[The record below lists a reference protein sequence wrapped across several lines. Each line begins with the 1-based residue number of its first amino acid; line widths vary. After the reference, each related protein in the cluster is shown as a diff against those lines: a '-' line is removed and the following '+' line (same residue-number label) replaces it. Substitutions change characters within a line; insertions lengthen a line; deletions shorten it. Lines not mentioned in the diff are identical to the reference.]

1 MVHLSSPIPFHISVK
16 YNYTCFGDGTPVL
29 SHNISY
35 FCHVLEMVHL
45 SSPITFHI
53 SVKYNYTCFGDGTP
67 VLSHNISYF
76 CQE

>member
-1 MVHLSSPIPFHISVK
+1 MVHLSPPITFHISIK
-16 YNYTCFGDGTPVL
+16 YNYACFGDGTPVL

-35 FCHVLEMVHL
+35 F
-45 SSPITFHI
+45 
-53 SVKYNYTCFGDGTP
+53 KYNYTCFGDGTP